1 MDKEIWIRADKP
13 EDKEKRKEL
22 VLSALESGIGTA
34 LVRPGDEDFSSL
46 GKVKLYFNDNGDIS
60 ENYEIVALRTPE
72 DQDRAMAMAG
82 KKAGVILDSS
92 DWTVIPL
99 ENLIARFRDSGT
111 KVYACAADTEQ
122 AKLYMQTLEKG
133 VDGIVISTAD
143 PNKIRGFTDVI
154 SSSGDVDL
162 QVLDVVDVRNIEMGD
177 RVCVDTVSMMVPG
190 EGMLIGSSASC
201 MAEASM
207 ALRCLFSCCFF
218 SARSISVL
226 VWPIL
231 SKRICESISNFTLL
245 AWTYTDLFTASGIR
259 AMVSAMSFM
268 SSAFLSGSSP
278 AWPRRMSDLKL
289 MKSCSCPL
297 IKDLTSSRVCLW
309 EKESGSSPSGRSTT
323 FTLRSSFSTS
333 PIPRSAA
340 WIPAESPS

>member
-143 PNKIRGFTDVI
+143 PNKIRDFTDVI

-201 MAEASM
+201 MFLVQSESEDNGYVAARPFRVNAGAVHAYVMCPDGRTRYLSE
-207 ALRCLFSCCFF
+207 LRSGEPV
-218 SARSISVL
+218 VL
-226 VWPIL
+226 VKRDGTTRVTSVGRCKVEQRPLVIMTATDGDSTYSTIL
-231 SKRICESISNFTLL
+231 QNAETVRLVTPDGSVS
-245 AWTYTDLFTASGIR
+245 
-259 AMVSAMSFM
+259 VSA
-268 SSAFLSGSSP
+268 
-278 AWPRRMSDLKL
+278 LKKGDKVL
-289 MKSCSCPL
+289 ARL
-297 IKDLTSSRVCLW
+297 
-309 EKESGSSPSGRSTT
+309 ESGGRHFGMKIEETI
-323 FTLRSSFSTS
+323 RE
-333 PIPRSAA
+333 I
-340 WIPAESPS
+340 

>member
-201 MAEASM
+201 MFLVQSESEDNGYVAARPFRVNAGAVHAYVMCPNGRTRYLSE
-207 ALRCLFSCCFF
+207 LRSGEPV
-218 SARSISVL
+218 VL
-226 VWPIL
+226 VKRDGTTRVTSVGRCKVEQRPLVIMTATDGNSTYSTIL
-231 SKRICESISNFTLL
+231 QNAETVRLVTPDGSVS
-245 AWTYTDLFTASGIR
+245 
-259 AMVSAMSFM
+259 VSA
-268 SSAFLSGSSP
+268 
-278 AWPRRMSDLKL
+278 LKKGDKVL
-289 MKSCSCPL
+289 ARL
-297 IKDLTSSRVCLW
+297 
-309 EKESGSSPSGRSTT
+309 ESGGRHFGMKIEETI
-323 FTLRSSFSTS
+323 RE
-333 PIPRSAA
+333 I
-340 WIPAESPS
+340 

>member
-201 MAEASM
+201 MFLVQSESEDNGYVAARPFRVNAGAVHAYVMCPDGRTRYLSE
-207 ALRCLFSCCFF
+207 LRSGEPV
-218 SARSISVL
+218 VL
-226 VWPIL
+226 VKRDGTTRVTSVGRCKVEQRPLVIMTATDGNSTSSTIL
-231 SKRICESISNFTLL
+231 QNAETVRLVTPDGSVS
-245 AWTYTDLFTASGIR
+245 
-259 AMVSAMSFM
+259 VSA
-268 SSAFLSGSSP
+268 
-278 AWPRRMSDLKL
+278 LKKGDKVL
-289 MKSCSCPL
+289 ARL
-297 IKDLTSSRVCLW
+297 
-309 EKESGSSPSGRSTT
+309 ESGGRHFGMKIEETI
-323 FTLRSSFSTS
+323 RE
-333 PIPRSAA
+333 I
-340 WIPAESPS
+340 

>member
-34 LVRPGDEDFSSL
+34 LVRPEDEDFSSL

-201 MAEASM
+201 MFLVQSESEDNGYVAARPFRVNAGAVHAYVMCPDGRTRYLSE
-207 ALRCLFSCCFF
+207 LRSGEPV
-218 SARSISVL
+218 VL
-226 VWPIL
+226 VKRDGTTRVTSVGRCKVEQRPLVIMTATNGNSTYSTIL
-231 SKRICESISNFTLL
+231 QNAETVRLVTPDGSVS
-245 AWTYTDLFTASGIR
+245 
-259 AMVSAMSFM
+259 VSA
-268 SSAFLSGSSP
+268 
-278 AWPRRMSDLKL
+278 LKKGDKVL
-289 MKSCSCPL
+289 ARL
-297 IKDLTSSRVCLW
+297 
-309 EKESGSSPSGRSTT
+309 ESGGRHFGMKIEETI
-323 FTLRSSFSTS
+323 RE
-333 PIPRSAA
+333 I
-340 WIPAESPS
+340 

>member
-34 LVRPGDEDFSSL
+34 LVRPEDEDFSSL

-201 MAEASM
+201 MFLVQSESEDNGYVAARPFRVNAGAVHAYVMCPDGRTRYLSE
-207 ALRCLFSCCFF
+207 LRSGEPV
-218 SARSISVL
+218 VL
-226 VWPIL
+226 VKRDGTTRVTSVGRCKVEQRPLVIMTATDGDSTYSTIL
-231 SKRICESISNFTLL
+231 QNAETVRLVTPDGSVS
-245 AWTYTDLFTASGIR
+245 
-259 AMVSAMSFM
+259 VSA
-268 SSAFLSGSSP
+268 
-278 AWPRRMSDLKL
+278 LKKGDKVL
-289 MKSCSCPL
+289 ARL
-297 IKDLTSSRVCLW
+297 
-309 EKESGSSPSGRSTT
+309 ESGGRHFGMKIEETI
-323 FTLRSSFSTS
+323 RE
-333 PIPRSAA
+333 I
-340 WIPAESPS
+340 

>member
-201 MAEASM
+201 MFLVQSESEDNGYVAARPFRVNAGAVHAYVMCPDGRTRYLSE
-207 ALRCLFSCCFF
+207 LRSGEPV
-218 SARSISVL
+218 VL
-226 VWPIL
+226 VKRDGTTRVTSVGRCKVEQRPLVIMTATDGDSTYSTIL
-231 SKRICESISNFTLL
+231 QNAETVRLVTPDGSVS
-245 AWTYTDLFTASGIR
+245 
-259 AMVSAMSFM
+259 VSA
-268 SSAFLSGSSP
+268 
-278 AWPRRMSDLKL
+278 LKKGDKVL
-289 MKSCSCPL
+289 ARL
-297 IKDLTSSRVCLW
+297 
-309 EKESGSSPSGRSTT
+309 ESGGRHFGMKIDETI
-323 FTLRSSFSTS
+323 RE
-333 PIPRSAA
+333 I
-340 WIPAESPS
+340 